1 MELEAVK
8 KINLELK
15 EQGYKFSLGIHRGC
29 YQARGTFKLSD
40 GTAKRKRVNLSIPAD
55 ITRLSEAR
63 KRLTQLQLVIDQNK
77 FLPDKLPWAADFKP
91 QANVI
96 LVKDA
101 IKKYK
106 EYWWKN
112 KKTKPDWWLI
122 YLDDDERELDK
133 QAIKERA
140 SRATAQELLDR
151 RSWGSIT
158 PYLNKLEIIEE
169 SPLNVNSLYRIAET
183 KYLPQTRGRKQ
194 VVQVFKKLIELCRGF
209 DIGGH
214 EADLNDLR
222 ANKYESKK
230 KVNYRDE
237 EFLRII
243 RELRELMP
251 EWSWCFGMLYCFGMR
266 PSEVF
271 GASVN
276 PTFTANVLGLKG
288 ESGIKE
294 RTAFTQVKSVVEEFN
309 LMEIDR
315 PYSYNNLDE
324 NQFGYLKY
332 DAIKA
337 KQWTD
342 SWGKKLRRV
351 IKENNI
357 KPFVLYDLRHNYA
370 RRTIKGKIP
379 TANAAMSMGH
389 SINLFQKVYL
399 STVERQDIED
409 IQKNL

>member
-8 KINLELK
+8 KLNSELK
-15 EQGYKFSLGIHRGC
+15 EQGYKFSLEIYRAS
-29 YQARGTFKLSD
+29 YYARGTFKLSD
-40 GTAKRKRVNLSIPAD
+40 GTTKRKRINLDIPAD
-55 ITRLSEAR
+55 ITRLSEAN
-63 KRLTQLQLVIDQNK
+63 KRITQLQLVIDQSK
-77 FLPDKLPWAADFKP
+77 FLPDKLPWAADFKA
-91 QANVI
+91 QSNQI

-112 KKTKPDWWLI
+112 KKTFPDWWI
-122 YLDDDERELDK
+122 IEDDEGVPDK
-133 QAIKERA
+133 KAIKERA
-140 SRATAQELLDR
+140 AKATAQELLDR

-158 PYLNKLEIIEE
+158 PYLNRLEKIAE
-169 SPLNVNSLYRIAET
+169 SPLTVNSLYRIAET
-183 KYLPQTRGRKQ
+183 NYPAQTRGRKQ
-194 VVQVFKKLIELCRGF
+194 VVQVFKKIIELCREY

-222 ANKYESKK
+222 ATKYVAKS
-230 KVNYRDE
+230 KVNYQDE

-243 RELRELMP
+243 RDLRELMP
-251 EWSWCFGMLYCFGMR
+251 EWGWAFGMLYCFGMR

-288 ESGIKE
+288 ESGIKP

-315 PYSYNNLDE
+315 PYTYNNLDE
-324 NQFGYLKY
+324 GEVGYLKY
-332 DAIKA
+332 DAIKC

-351 IKENNI
+351 IKENKI

-389 SINLFQKVYL
+389 SVTLFQKVYL
-399 STVERQDIED
+399 STVQRQDIED
-409 IQKNL
+409 IQASL